1 MLFADRT
8 ERKAVKAKLVPISA
22 QAFDLLQAELY
33 DALLNKLEEEQA
45 GDFIP
50 DGAEAANTD
59 IFDTPAVDSKTVIK
73 LSDIVEKM
81 TGHTLK
87 PDWIK
92 KGGYSSIEE
101 AALDVINKIREHGYD
116 ALPLQHIPA
125 AQKAA

>member
-1 MLFADRT
+1 MLFAHRT
-8 ERKAVKAKLVPISA
+8 ERTAVKAKLIPISA
-22 QAFDLLQAELY
+22 QAFDLHQAELY
-33 DALLNKLEEEQA
+33 DALLKKLEEEQA

-50 DGAEAANTD
+50 DGEDAANTD

-73 LSDIVEKM
+73 LAGIVEAM

-92 KGGYSSIEE
+92 KGGYSSIQE
-101 AALDVINKIREHGYD
+101 AALDVVNKIREHGYD
-116 ALPLQHIPA
+116 ALPLQHVSA